1 MTKTEL
7 MEKYLKAYNAL
18 NEIIWLCP
26 LANNPIYDIDESG
39 KRIPKDLY
47 QIKRGFVKA
56 YNQLYDEGIRIK

>member
-1 MTKTEL
+1 MMTKTEL

-39 KRIPKDLY
+39 EKIPRDLY
-47 QIKRGFVKA
+47 
-56 YNQLYDEGIRIK
+56 

>member
-26 LANNPIYDIDESG
+26 LANNPIYDTDESK
-39 KRIPKDLY
+39 KRIPRDLY
-47 QIKRGFVKA
+47 
-56 YNQLYDEGIRIK
+56 